1 VIRRVSSLLPRPSWK
16 QAVVSILIAGLG
28 LMGARALSQVN
39 QDITHMYTEYTLGAT
54 ELAHISADVIRFRT
68 TIIRSLEAQT
78 RQDFE
83 RITVGLPEQ
92 RARIQHAID
101 RYAAAS
107 LRVSRSGRSEVDDLR
122 AVKDSLD
129 AYFQAASKTMSLM
142 TQMWIAATPKE
153 AASLR
158 QQAEIQAADNS
169 GPKLIQ
175 VSLALDHLLET
186 IADVA
191 KDLRDEGTQT
201 VRDTSIALVVGSLL
215 IAALN
220 LFSGSLRPSL
230 PAPSR
235 QVPAPAQGS
244 GNVEAAARPRRL
256 EKEYADPAL
265 RQN

>member
-1 VIRRVSSLLPRPSWK
+1 MIRRLSSLLPRPSWK
-16 QAVVSILIAGLG
+16 QAVVSILIAGIG

-39 QDITHMYTEYTLGAT
+39 QDITLMYTEYTLGAT
-54 ELAHISADVIRFRT
+54 ELAHISANVIRFRT

-78 RQDFE
+78 KQDFE

-92 RARIQHAID
+92 RAHIQHAID

-129 AYFQAASKTMSLM
+129 DYFQAASKTVALM
-142 TQMWIAATPKE
+142 MQMWIAATPQE
-153 AASLR
+153 AAALR
-158 QQAEIQAADNS
+158 KQAEIQAADNS

-175 VSLALDHLLET
+175 VSLALDRLLET

-191 KDLRDEGTQT
+191 KDLRDEGVQT
-201 VRDTSIALVVGSLL
+201 LRDTSSALVIGSFLIAL
-215 IAALN
+215 LN
-220 LFSGSLRPSL
+220 LFMGRLPETARPVES
-230 PAPSR
+230 PAP
-235 QVPAPAQGS
+235 GS
-244 GNVEAAARPRRL
+244 GNGKTAARPHRM

>member
-1 VIRRVSSLLPRPSWK
+1 MIRRVSSLLPRPSWK
-16 QAVVSILIAGLG
+16 QFVVSILIAGLG

-39 QDITHMYTEYTLGAT
+39 QDITLMYTEYTLGAT

-83 RITVGLPEQ
+83 RITASLPEQ

-107 LRVSRSGRSEVDDLR
+107 LRISRSGRSEVDDLR

-129 AYFQAASKTMSLM
+129 AYFQAASKTMMLL
-142 TQMWIAATPKE
+142 TRMWTAATPQE
-153 AASLR
+153 TASLR

-175 VSLALDHLLET
+175 VSLALDRLLET
-186 IADVA
+186 VADVA
-191 KDLRDEGTQT
+191 KDLRDEGAQT
-201 VRDTSIALVVGSLL
+201 LRDTSSSLVVGSIL
-215 IAALN
+215 IALLN
-220 LFSGSLRPSL
+220 LFIGRSPEPARPAES
-230 PAPSR
+230 PAP
-235 QVPAPAQGS
+235 GG
-244 GNVEAAARPRRL
+244 GNGKTAARPHRM

>member
-1 VIRRVSSLLPRPSWK
+1 MIVIRRLSSLLPRPSWK
-16 QAVVSILIAGLG
+16 QAVVSILIAGIG

-39 QDITHMYTEYTLGAT
+39 QDITLMYTEYTLGAT
-54 ELAHISADVIRFRT
+54 ELAHISANVIRFRT

-78 RQDFE
+78 KQDFE

-92 RARIQHAID
+92 RAHIQHAID

-129 AYFQAASKTMSLM
+129 DYFQAASKTVALM
-142 TQMWIAATPKE
+142 MQMWIAATPQE
-153 AASLR
+153 AAALR
-158 QQAEIQAADNS
+158 KQAEIQAADNS

-175 VSLALDHLLET
+175 VSLALDRLLET

-191 KDLRDEGTQT
+191 KDLRDEGVQT
-201 VRDTSIALVVGSLL
+201 LRDTSSALVIGSFLIAL
-215 IAALN
+215 LN
-220 LFSGSLRPSL
+220 LFMGRLPETARPVES
-230 PAPSR
+230 PAP
-235 QVPAPAQGS
+235 GS
-244 GNVEAAARPRRL
+244 GNGKTAARPHRM